1 MNSTLLDTLLL
12 CSYSGLPPSPD
23 ALPVA
28 VQSTGEAAIAEMVH
42 ANTGAGEEEGD
53 PRHVDV
59 GAGPSTALLQLPPV
73 ERPEDR
79 LQEVDHWAE
88 AADFS
93 SSFFTSAL
101 LF

>member
-1 MNSTLLDTLLL
+1 
-12 CSYSGLPPSPD
+12 
-23 ALPVA
+23 
-28 VQSTGEAAIAEMVH
+28 MVH
-42 ANTGAGEEEGD
+42 ANIGAGEEEGD

-79 LQEVDHWAE
+79 LQEVAHWAE

-93 SSFFTSAL
+93 FSFFFTSAL

>member
-1 MNSTLLDTLLL
+1 MNSTLLDTSLT
-12 CSYSGLPPSPD
+12 PSPD

-28 VQSTGEAAIAEMVH
+28 VQPTGEAAIAEMVH
-42 ANTGAGEEEGD
+42 ANIGAGEEEGD
-53 PRHVDV
+53 PRHDDV

-79 LQEVDHWAE
+79 LQEVDRWAE

-93 SSFFTSAL
+93 FFL
-101 LF
+101 LLHCYSEL